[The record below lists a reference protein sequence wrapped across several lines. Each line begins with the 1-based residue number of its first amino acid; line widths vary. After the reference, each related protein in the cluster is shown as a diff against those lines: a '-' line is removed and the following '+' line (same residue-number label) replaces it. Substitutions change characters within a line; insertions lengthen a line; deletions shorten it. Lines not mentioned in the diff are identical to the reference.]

1 MLTLCEKLIRTADA
15 YCAHVRRSRSRISTI
30 IFGDG
35 LRLDGIA
42 QGKDIQTR
50 NYEKAM
56 LWFASNWPEA
66 LAWPAGIERPE
77 LETAGQVVEP
87 AEGAAA

>member
-1 MLTLCEKLIRTADA
+1 MLTLCDKLIRTADA

-66 LAWPAGIERPE
+66 LAWPEGVERPQYE
-77 LETAGQVVEP
+77 AP
-87 AEGAAA
+87 AVQGAEAAGAAA